1 MVARARGDVPTP
13 VEVNHELSRRLR
25 ADIELADA
33 PVVNSELR
41 RVLKVLHMEGEDL
54 AVAERHHTMRPGLAV
69 HPLLDFDFRFLLVVL
84 SLLLGCP
91 APSSGV
97 GAFRFY
103 ASSVAAL
110 AF

>member
-13 VEVNHELSRRLR
+13 VEVNHGLSRRLR

-54 AVAERHHTMRPGLAV
+54 AVAERHHTVRPGLAV
-69 HPLLDFDFRFLLVVL
+69 HPLLDFDFRFHLVVL
-84 SLLLGCP
+84 SL
-91 APSSGV
+91 
-97 GAFRFY
+97 Y
-103 ASSVAAL
+103 WVAD
-110 AF
+110 